1 MKINHIKIENVQGAR
16 FVDIDTTARINLI
29 AGRNGAGKSSI
40 ADAVRLAMLGVADR
54 VSLKKDLAMLVR
66 DGAKAGRVT
75 LSTDGGVVEAT
86 LPKLAKMA
94 EPDPMLPFCLK
105 PSLIAELDA
114 KHLSATLF
122 HLMRVPT
129 DRKAVADR
137 MKARGCD
144 AELVEQVMPLLRAG
158 FDAVVEKARTMA
170 AEARGGWKAI
180 TGETYGTQKAEGWKP
195 DVPRFDEADAEKAA
209 ADLKAVESRITAQT
223 QDIARAEHATSE
235 AKRRA
240 SDIAIWRERA
250 ATIPRITAKL
260 EVDRAELTRV
270 EAIVKKLEHASMT
283 KGAMSCPCCGVMLRV
298 QGGALVETDAQAGEA
313 DDIEKLPTYQ
323 QSLQVM
329 RRAVANDER
338 ALADAQ
344 AAEKILQEVGQ
355 DTNDLRALA
364 DVDAL
369 RKELQATKASGAVL
383 AEAVARFAAAKV
395 AADNAERHEKKAA
408 ELHRAVL
415 AWGEIEAMMSPD
427 GIPGDLL
434 NDAITPLNDRLLRT
448 SQAAHWP
455 IVAIRPDMTITYDGR
470 PYMLLSESEKLRVDA
485 VLGEAVAVLSG
496 LRVLLLDRFDLLD
509 LFGRSDL
516 LDMLDASG
524 DALDTVLILGT
535 LKSQPEADDSMN
547 TYWIEGGEVVQA
559 MPQAA

>member
-75 LSTDGGVVEAT
+75 LSTDAGVVEAT

-105 PSLIAELDA
+105 PSLIADLDA
-114 KHLSATLF
+114 KQLRTTLF
-122 HLMRVPT
+122 HLMRVST
-129 DRKAVADR
+129 DRQDVAGR

-144 AELVEQVMPLLRAG
+144 VELVEQVLPLLRAG
-158 FDAVVEKARTMA
+158 FDAVVEHARTKA
-170 AEARGGWKAI
+170 SEARGGWKAI
-180 TGETYGTQKAEGWKP
+180 TGEAYGTQKAEGWKP
-195 DVPRFDEADAEKAA
+195 DVPRFDATDAEKAA
-209 ADLKAVESRITAQT
+209 ADLQAIESRIMAQT

-250 ATIPRITAKL
+250 ATIPRITSKL
-260 EVDRAELTRV
+260 EVDRAELARV
-270 EAIVKKLEHASMT
+270 EAIVKQLEHASLT
-283 KGAMSCPCCGVMLRV
+283 QGAMSCPCCGVMLRV
-298 QGGALVETDAQAGEA
+298 QGGALVETDAKAGKP
-313 DDIEKLPTYQ
+313 DDIEKLPAYQ

-338 ALADAQ
+338 ALAEAQ
-344 AAEKILQEVGQ
+344 SAEKILQEIDTAEQ
-355 DTNDLRALA
+355 DATP
-364 DVDAL
+364 DVEAM
-369 RKELQATKASGAVL
+369 RKELALMTEARKTASD
-383 AEAVARFAAAKV
+383 AVARFAAAKV
-395 AADNAERHEKKAA
+395 AADNAEIHEKKAA

-415 AWGEIEAMMSPD
+415 AWGDIEAMMSPS